1 LPLPTTVFLSFSR
14 QHSLFR
20 SNQRLSRPFFFPRTA
35 EKTVQHQYH
44 FNQSQYITQKTD
56 IMKYTAATLALVAG
70 ATAHTVMSEIYID
83 GEGMGS
89 GTCVRAPKNPVG
101 AVDPVIDLGSSDMAC
116 GKDGT
121 KGVAR
126 TCPITGGHQISFE
139 YRQWPEDYSRGP
151 LDMGHMG
158 PCAVY
163 LKKVEDATTDTAE
176 GDGWFKLWDE
186 GYDES
191 SGKWCTQKMI
201 GNAGRISV
209 TIPDSLA
216 GGDYLVR
223 PELLALHNIAVK
235 DQPEYYVGC
244 AQVFLESSG
253 SSGPEKTVSIPGY
266 TSKSDPGNQY
276 NAFDKPLKPFT
287 IPGPEVYKSTASY
300 SRMASQKQT
309 NGLAPAGCILT
320 NDNWCGKEIPDF
332 TDEEGCWVADKDC
345 WAQLDEC
352 YDDASSAGSA
362 NCKIWEQK
370 CKDNQGICKSGGSGP
385 YNKGQSIQPKADMIE
400 TPASSNGNMDYGSSG
415 SSSNSGSDSKPQ
427 EAASSS
433 AAPSSSAAATSSYKK
448 KEVQAPASQAP
459 AYSQANNDDS
469 YSAPQQTSV
478 AEYKPARSS
487 HNAQPTTMVT
497 KAAAQDNNDN
507 VEVVYQTVYETVNA
521 YTTVTDQA
529 YATAAPAHYRR
540 HAHRRHAIN

>member
-1 LPLPTTVFLSFSR
+1 
-14 QHSLFR
+14 
-20 SNQRLSRPFFFPRTA
+20 
-35 EKTVQHQYH
+35 
-44 FNQSQYITQKTD
+44 
-56 IMKYTAATLALVAG
+56 MKYTAATLALVAG

-83 GEGMGS
+83 GQGMGS

-158 PCAVY
+158 PCSVY
-163 LKKVEDATTDTAE
+163 LKKVDDATKDTAS

-209 TIPDSLA
+209 TIPESLA

-235 DQPEYYVGC
+235 NQPEYYVGC

-253 SSGPEKTVSIPGY
+253 SDGPKETVSIPGY
-266 TSKSDPGNQY
+266 TSMSDSGNQY

-287 IPGPEVYKSTASY
+287 VPGPKVYESVGGY

-309 NGLAPAGCILT
+309 NGLAPADCVLT
-320 NDNWCGKEIPDF
+320 NDNWCAKELPDF
-332 TDEEGCWVADKDC
+332 SDEEGCWKADKDC

-362 NCKIWEQK
+362 NCKIWEKK
-370 CKDNQGICKSGGSGP
+370 CKANQSTCKSGGSGP
-385 YNKGQSIQPKADMIE
+385 ANKGQNLNPEIPMID
-400 TPASSNGNMDYGSSG
+400 TPASSNGNTNYGSSG
-415 SSSNSGSDSKPQ
+415 SDSGSDSKNQ
-427 EAASSS
+427 EASS
-433 AAPSSSAAATSSYKK
+433 AAPSSTAAAVSSSSPDSYKK
-448 KEVQAPASQAP
+448 KEVKAPAS
-459 AYSQANNDDS
+459 SQAQDDS
-469 YSAPQQTSV
+469 YSAPQQTSA

-487 HNAQPTTMVT
+487 HKAQPTTMVT
-497 KAAAQDNNDN
+497 KAAPQEQDNVD
-507 VEVVYQTVYETVNA
+507 VVYQTVYETVNA
-521 YTTVTDQA
+521 YTTVYDQA
-529 YATAAPAHYRR
+529 YETAAPAHYRR
-540 HAHRRHAIN
+540 HAHRRHALN

>member
-1 LPLPTTVFLSFSR
+1 
-14 QHSLFR
+14 
-20 SNQRLSRPFFFPRTA
+20 
-35 EKTVQHQYH
+35 
-44 FNQSQYITQKTD
+44 
-56 IMKYTAATLALVAG
+56 MKYTAATLALVAG

-83 GEGMGS
+83 GQGMGS
-89 GTCVRAPKNPVG
+89 GTCVRAPKNPKG

-121 KGVAR
+121 QGVAR
-126 TCPITGGHQISFE
+126 TCPITGGHQITFE
-139 YRQWPEDYSRGP
+139 YRQWPEDYSKGP

-158 PCAVY
+158 PCSVY
-163 LKKVEDATTDTAE
+163 LKKVDDATKDNAS

-235 DQPEYYVGC
+235 NQPEYYVGC
-244 AQVFLESSG
+244 AQVFLESTG
-253 SSGPEKTVSIPGY
+253 SSGPAETVSIPGY
-266 TSKSDPGNQY
+266 TSMSDSGNQY

-287 IPGPEVYKSTASY
+287 VPGPKVYKSVDSGAS
-300 SRMASQKQT
+300 MKSQKQV
-309 NGLAPAGCILT
+309 NGLAPSDCILT

-332 TDEEGCWVADKDC
+332 SDEEGCWKADKDC

-370 CKDNQGICKSGGSGP
+370 CKDNQGTCKSGGSGP
-385 YNKGQSIQPKADMIE
+385 YNKGQSLQPKADMIE
-400 TPASSNGNMDYGSSG
+400 TPASSNGNTDYGSSG
-415 SSSNSGSDSKPQ
+415 SSSNSGSDSKNN
-427 EAASSS
+427 EASSS
-433 AAPSSSAAATSSYKK
+433 AAPSSSAAAVSSSSPDSYKQK
-448 KEVQAPASQAP
+448 GK
-459 AYSQANNDDS
+459 ANAA
-469 YSAPQQTSV
+469 SAPQQTSA

-487 HNAQPTTMVT
+487 EQAQPTTMVT
-497 KAAAQDNNDN
+497 KAAPQNDSQDNVD
-507 VEVVYQTVYETVNA
+507 VVYETVYQTVEA
-521 YTTVTDQA
+521 YTTVYDQA
-529 YATAAPAHYRR
+529 YETVAPAHYRR

>member
-1 LPLPTTVFLSFSR
+1 
-14 QHSLFR
+14 
-20 SNQRLSRPFFFPRTA
+20 
-35 EKTVQHQYH
+35 
-44 FNQSQYITQKTD
+44 
-56 IMKYTAATLALVAG
+56 MKYAAATLALVAG

-121 KGVAR
+121 QGVAR
-126 TCPITGGHQISFE
+126 TCPITGGHQITFE

-158 PCAVY
+158 PCSVY
-163 LKKVEDATTDTAE
+163 LKKVDDATKDTAS

-244 AQVFLESSG
+244 AQVFLKSSG
-253 SSGPEKTVSIPGY
+253 SSGPAETVSIPGY

-287 IPGPEVYKSTASY
+287 IPGPKVYKSVDTGASM
-300 SRMASQKQT
+300 RSQGQT
-309 NGLAPAGCILT
+309 NGLAPDGCILT

-332 TDEEGCWVADKDC
+332 SDEEGCWVADKDC

-370 CKDNQGICKSGGSGP
+370 CKSNQGTCKSGGSGP
-385 YNKGQSIQPKADMIE
+385 YNKGQSLQPKADMIE
-400 TPASSNGNMDYGSSG
+400 TPASSNGGLDYGSSG
-415 SSSNSGSDSKPQ
+415 SSSNSGSDSQNDK
-427 EAASSS
+427 ASSS
-433 AAPSSSAAATSSYKK
+433 AAPSSTAAVYSSSSPDSYKQK
-448 KEVQAPASQAP
+448 GVAPA
-459 AYSQANNDDS
+459 
-469 YSAPQQTSV
+469 YSAPQQTSA

-487 HNAQPTTMVT
+487 EQAQPTTMVT
-497 KAAAQDNNDN
+497 KAAPQNNQQDDN
-507 VEVVYQTVYETVNA
+507 VAVVYETVYQTVEA
-521 YTTVTDQA
+521 YTTVYDQA
-529 YATAAPAHYRR
+529 VETAPAHYRR
-540 HAHRRHAIN
+540 HAHRRHVLN